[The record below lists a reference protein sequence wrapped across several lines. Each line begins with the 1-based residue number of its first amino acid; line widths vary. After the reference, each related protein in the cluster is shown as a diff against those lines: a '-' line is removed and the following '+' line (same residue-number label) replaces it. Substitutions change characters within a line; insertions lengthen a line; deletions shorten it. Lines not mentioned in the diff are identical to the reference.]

1 MSVRALARSS
11 FLRYSLIG
19 LVGLAADMGLLALIT
34 ASGIAGPFAARA
46 ASILGALT
54 LTWRLH
60 RGFTFGT
67 ASERRFAEWC
77 RYLASNAAG
86 AGINYLTY
94 SVLLAAVPSV
104 GIYGALLW
112 GSVAAWIANYW
123 GARVFV
129 FRGGAS
135 Q

>member
-1 MSVRALARSS
+1 MSARALARSS

-19 LVGLAADMGLLALIT
+19 LVGLGADLGLLALISV
-34 ASGIAGPFAARA
+34 AGVAGPFAARA

-54 LTWRLH
+54 LTWWLH
-60 RGFTFGT
+60 RGFTFGA
-67 ASERRFAEWC
+67 ASPRRFAEWC
-77 RYLASNAAG
+77 RYLASNAVG
-86 AGINYLTY
+86 AGVNYLTY
-94 SVLLAAVPSV
+94 SVLVVTAPQI
-104 GIYGALLW
+104 GIYGALLC

-129 FRGGAS
+129 FRRDTN

>member
-1 MSVRALARSS
+1 MSARALARSS

-19 LVGLAADMGLLALIT
+19 LVGLGADLGLLALIS
-34 ASGIAGPFAARA
+34 AAGIAGPFAARA
-46 ASILGALT
+46 GSILGALT
-54 LTWRLH
+54 LTWWLH
-60 RGFTFGT
+60 RGFTFGP
-67 ASERRFAEWC
+67 ASERKFAEWC

-86 AGINYLTY
+86 AGVNYLTY
-94 SVLLAAVPSV
+94 SVLVVTAPGI

-123 GARVFV
+123 GARLFV
-129 FRGGAS
+129 FRSGTS